1 MRICIAQTRIKAAAP
16 EDNFAE
22 IEKAIAQAHSEQ
34 ADVIILPEMALPGYF
49 VGDGWERPAFIQKCE
64 DFNHRIAAL
73 SGDAVVIFGSVATDP
88 RARNE
93 DGRLRKFN
101 AALIAQNGKL
111 LNNPCIGMPF
121 WPKTLMPN
129 YREFDDSR
137 HFFDTRKLAAERQ
150 QSIQSL
156 LKLFTLTLRNGQ
168 TLRLALGICEDAWSD
183 DYPLNPYELMS
194 SHGEKPDL
202 MVNISCS
209 PFTLGKHARRKKLF
223 AGLSNKFSC
232 PVVYVNAVGS
242 QNVGKTIFTFDGDS
256 GVYTPSGFH
265 GIAPAFAAATRTLDL
280 QSVANTT
287 IADERPLS
295 ESSARNEELLTALEA
310 GLSFVK
316 DEWKLEKVVI
326 GVSGG
331 IDSALSAVLH
341 ARVFGAQNVFCVNMP
356 SRFNSQLTIGAAQK
370 LAKNLGCS
378 FASLSIEESVQLT
391 LNQLDDARQQ
401 GLPLPS
407 LLNPLVAENIQAR
420 DRGSRILSATAS
432 ALGAVFPCNA
442 NKSETTVGYSTL
454 YGDHAGYLAPIADLW
469 KSDVYGLANF
479 YNQEIFSREVIPAE
493 TMQVIPSA
501 ELSAEQDVAQ
511 GKGDPLCYPYHDAL
525 FRLWVEEWNRF
536 DFDSTLAA
544 YDDGTLKNR
553 LSDEA
558 VQHLN
563 RLFPTREEFKSDL
576 KRWWNAYTG
585 MGAFK
590 RVQAPPVLAITRR
603 SFGFDHRECVGFPR
617 QL

>member
-1 MRICIAQTRIKAAAP
+1 MRICIAQTRITAAAP
-16 EDNFAE
+16 EDNFAQ

-34 ADVIILPEMALPGYF
+34 ADLIILPEMALPGYF
-49 VGDGWERPAFIQKCE
+49 VGDGWERPAFIRKCE
-64 DFNHRIAAL
+64 EFNRRIAAL
-73 SGDAVVIFGSVATDP
+73 SGDAVVIFGSVASDP
-88 RARNE
+88 HARNE
-93 DGRLRKFN
+93 DGRLRKYN
-101 AALIAQNGKL
+101 AAFIAQNGQL

-137 HFFDTRKLAAERQ
+137 HFFDLRKLAAERQ

-156 LKLFTLTLRNGQ
+156 LRVFPLTLRNGQ
-168 TLRLALGICEDAWSD
+168 TLQLALGICEDAWSD
-183 DYPLNPYELMS
+183 DYSLNPYELMS

-202 MVNISCS
+202 LVNISCS

-223 AGLSNKFSC
+223 TGISGKFTC
-232 PVVYVNAVGS
+232 PVLYVNAVGS

-280 QSVANTT
+280 NSVANSVA
-287 IADERPLS
+287 ADDHSASAGLS
-295 ESSARNEELLTALEA
+295 RSAELMPALEA
-310 GLSFVK
+310 GLSLLK
-316 DEWKLEKVVI
+316 DEWKLEKIVI

-356 SRFNSQLTIGAAQK
+356 SRFNSQLTIDAAQK
-370 LAKNLGCS
+370 LAKNLACA
-378 FASLSIEESVQLT
+378 FASLSIEESVKLT
-391 LNQLDDARQQ
+391 LNQLSEARQQ
-401 GLPLPS
+401 GLPLPHA
-407 LLNPLVAENIQAR
+407 LNPLVAENIQAR

-432 ALGAVFPCNA
+432 ALGAVFPSNA

-493 TMQVIPSA
+493 TLQVVPSA
-501 ELSAEQDVAQ
+501 ELSAEQDITK

-525 FRLWVEEWNRF
+525 FKLWVEEWNRF

-544 YDDGTLKNR
+544 YDDGTLNNR

-590 RVQAPPVLAITRR
+590 RVQAPPVLAVTRR
-603 SFGFDHRECVGFPR
+603 AFGFDHRECVGFPR
-617 QL
+617 QS

>member
-22 IEKAIAQAHSEQ
+22 IEKAIAHARSEQ
-34 ADVIILPEMALPGYF
+34 ADLIIFPEMAVPGYF
-49 VGDGWERPAFIQKCE
+49 VGDGWERPAFIRKCE
-64 DFNHRIAAL
+64 DFNRRIAAM
-73 SGDAVVIFGSVATDP
+73 SGDTVLIFGSVASDP
-88 RARNE
+88 HARNE
-93 DGRLRKFN
+93 DGRLRKYN
-101 AALIAQNGKL
+101 AAFIAQNGKL
-111 LNNPCIGMPF
+111 LENPCIGMPF

-137 HFFDTRKLAAERQ
+137 HFFDLRKLAAERQ
-150 QSIQSL
+150 QNVQSL
-156 LKLFTLTLRNGQ
+156 LKLLPLTLRNGK
-168 TLRLALGICEDAWSD
+168 TLRLALGVCEDAWSD
-183 DYPLNPYELMS
+183 DYSLNPYELMS

-202 MVNISCS
+202 LVNISCS
-209 PFTLGKHARRKKLF
+209 PFTLGKHERRKKLF
-223 AGLSNKFSC
+223 AGLNKKFSC

-256 GVYTPSGFH
+256 GIYNHSGFH
-265 GIAPAFAAATRTLDL
+265 GIAPAFKDATRTFNL
-280 QSVANTT
+280 QT
-287 IADERPLS
+287 IAS
-295 ESSARNEELLTALEA
+295 EQTSPESFSRSAELLAALEA
-310 GLSFVK
+310 GLTFVR
-316 DEWKLEKVVI
+316 DEWKLERTVI

-378 FASLSIEESVQLT
+378 FASLSIEDSVKLT

-401 GLPLPS
+401 GLPLPHN
-407 LLNPLVAENIQAR
+407 LNSLVAENIQAR

-469 KSDVYGLANF
+469 KIDVYELAQF
-479 YNQEIFSREVIPAE
+479 YNKEIFSGEVIPAE
-493 TMQVIPSA
+493 TLQVVPSA
-501 ELSAEQDVAQ
+501 ELSAEQDITK

-544 YDDGTLKNR
+544 YDDGSLKNR
-553 LSDEA
+553 LSAEA
-558 VQHLN
+558 VQHLQG
-563 RLFPTREEFKSDL
+563 LFQSREEFVADL